1 MHSFARG
8 KRLQRNGSSV
18 LVSTIGKHVMA
29 AEPNECVP
37 GKGNATVNRRRAIAA
52 CLGALALALPQA
64 GHAQTY
70 PDRTISYIVPSSPG
84 SSPDIVGR
92 IIAEALAKIL
102 GQSVVVLNRPGAGG
116 TIAAAAAARA
126 TPDGY
131 TILQAN
137 TNHSFSQT
145 LYKNLSYDLEKD
157 FVPVGRF
164 ASAFY
169 IVLAHPKVGIRT
181 LKELIDKAKAQ
192 PGKLNYAS
200 GGIGAATFI
209 VAEVLKAQAQLDMV
223 HVPYNGGG
231 PALAS
236 ILAGVTDI
244 YGSPYTT
251 AKPFVDEGKLVGL
264 AVTSAQRI
272 PYIPEVPTVAET
284 IPGYEVTTWYGL
296 LLPAGTPAAVRDRLQ
311 SAITQAVNAPETKKR
326 LEELGY
332 VAMTDTPQQFA
343 EFLRADVERMAKL
356 IRQYNLKP
364 E

>member
-1 MHSFARG
+1 VDEFMAV
-8 KRLQRNGSSV
+8 NG
-18 LVSTIGKHVMA
+18 
-29 AEPNECVP
+29 
-37 GKGNATVNRRRAIAA
+37 RRSIAA
-52 CLGALALALPQA
+52 CLTALAALVLPRD

-70 PDRTISYIVPSSPG
+70 PDRTINYIVPSSPG

-92 IIAEALAKIL
+92 IMAEALAKIL
-102 GQSVVVLNRPGAGG
+102 GQPVVVMNRAGAGG
-116 TIAAAAAARA
+116 TIAAAAAAKA
-126 TPDGY
+126 VPDGY

-145 LYKNLSYDLEKD
+145 FYKNLGYDLEKD
-157 FVPVGRF
+157 FSPVGRF

-169 IVLAHPKVGIRT
+169 IVLAHPKLGVKS
-181 LKELIDKAKAQ
+181 LKELIEKAKAS

-200 GGIGAATFI
+200 GGVGAATFI
-209 VAEVLKAQAQLDMV
+209 VTEVLKAQAGIDMV

-236 ILAGVTDI
+236 ILAGVTEV

-264 AVTSAQRI
+264 AVTSAERI
-272 PYIPEVPTVAET
+272 PYLPDIPTVAET
-284 IPGYEVTTWYGL
+284 LPGYEVTTWYGL
-296 LLPAGTPAAVRDRLQ
+296 VLPTGTPTAVRDKLQ
-311 SAITQAVNAPETKKR
+311 SAMTQAVGMAETRKR

-332 VAMTDTPQQFA
+332 VTITDTSLGFA
-343 EFLRADVERMAKL
+343 RFLHEDIEKMAKL
-356 IRQYNLKP
+356 IKQYNLKP

>member
-1 MHSFARG
+1 
-8 KRLQRNGSSV
+8 
-18 LVSTIGKHVMA
+18 MA
-29 AEPNECVP
+29 TEPHKSAP
-37 GKGNATVNRRRAIAA
+37 KKSNATLNRCRTIAA
-52 CLGALALALPQA
+52 CLGALALAVPRDGLAQA
-64 GHAQTY
+64 Y
-70 PDRTISYIVPSSPG
+70 PDRAISYIVPSSPG

-92 IIAEALAKIL
+92 IVAEALAKIL
-102 GQSVVVLNRPGAGG
+102 GQPVVVLNRAGAGG
-116 TIAAAAAARA
+116 TIAAAAVARVA
-126 TPDGY
+126 PDGY
-131 TILQAN
+131 TVLQAN
-137 TNHSFSQT
+137 ANHSFSQT
-145 LYKNLSYDLEKD
+145 LYKNLNYDLEKD
-157 FVPVGRF
+157 FIPVGRF

-169 IVLAHPKVGIRT
+169 IFLAHPKVSIRS
-181 LKELIDKAKAQ
+181 LKELIERAKAH

-209 VAEVLKAQAQLDMV
+209 VTEVLKAQAQLDIV

-251 AKPFVDEGKLVGL
+251 AKPFVDDGKLVGL

-272 PYIPEVPTVAET
+272 PYLPEMPTVAET
-284 IPGYEVTTWYGL
+284 MPGYEVTTWHGL
-296 LLPAGTPAAVRDRLQ
+296 VLPAGTPVAVRDKLQ

-332 VAMTDTPQQFA
+332 LVLSDTPRQFA
-343 EFLRADVERMAKL
+343 DFLHEDVKSMARL
-356 IRQYNLKP
+356 INEYNLKP

>member
-1 MHSFARG
+1 
-8 KRLQRNGSSV
+8 
-18 LVSTIGKHVMA
+18 MA
-29 AEPNECVP
+29 AGPNETAP
-37 GKGNATVNRRRAIAA
+37 RQDNTAPNRRRVIAA
-52 CLGALALALPQA
+52 CFAVFAALLLPRD

-92 IIAEALAKIL
+92 IMAEALAKIL
-102 GQSVVVLNRPGAGG
+102 GQPVVVLNRAGAGG
-116 TIAAAAAARA
+116 TIAAAAAAKA
-126 TPDGY
+126 IPDGY

-145 LYKNLSYDLEKD
+145 LYSNLSYNIEKD
-157 FVPVGRF
+157 FTPVGRF

-169 IVLAHPKVGIRT
+169 IILAHPKVGVRT
-181 LKELIDKAKAQ
+181 LKELIDKAKAE

-200 GGIGAATFI
+200 GGVGAATFI

-236 ILAGVTDI
+236 ILSGVTDI
-244 YGSPYTT
+244 YGSPYVT
-251 AKPFVDEGKLVGL
+251 AKPFVDDGKLIGL
-264 AVTSAQRI
+264 AVTSAKRI
-272 PYIPEVPTVAET
+272 AYIPDVPTVDET
-284 IPGYEVTTWYGL
+284 LPNYEVTTWYGL
-296 LLPAGTPAAVRDRLQ
+296 MLPADTPRAVRDKLQ
-311 SAITQAVNAPETKKR
+311 SAVTQAVNTAETKKR

-332 VAMTDTPQQFA
+332 VSMTDTPEQFA
-343 EFLRADVERMAKL
+343 KFLHEDIEKMGRL
-356 IRQYNLKP
+356 IKQYNLKP